1 MFKAVTSSTNQQ
13 AEDELRRGVER
24 ERDGERDTRGK
35 GEVKGL
41 GVGDG
46 EKWSEGI

>member
-13 AEDELRRGVER
+13 AEDELSRGER
-24 ERDGERDTRGK
+24 ERDGERDMRGK